1 MRPSIRLLAP
11 VPLLLGL
18 SACTFVP
25 LAADAARVRV
35 LAAAPAGCAP
45 RGEAKVSV
53 QDRVLFYRRSELQV
67 RDELETLARNAAPGA
82 GADTISPL
90 GPPEDGRQRW
100 ALWRC
105 AGAPG

>member
-1 MRPSIRLLAP
+1 MRRSLRLLP
-11 VPLLLGL
+11 VPLLLAV
-18 SACTFVP
+18 SACTFVH
-25 LAADAARVRV
+25 LAPDAARVRV
-35 LAAAPAGCAP
+35 LGAAPAGCLP

-53 QDRVLFYRRSELQV
+53 QDRVLYYRRSELQV

-82 GADTISPL
+82 GADAISPL

-105 AGAPG
+105 GAGPG